1 MEFFLNVPSS
11 IYFQTPHFLM
21 ISHKESEA
29 EKTIRQLGL
38 SNNVRQMMADIR
50 YSVNED
56 QGKSFFP
63 GALLLL
69 EKFKIYKRHD
79 TTIIEK
85 IQTLPS
91 RRSVGLHTMSLVLCG
106 CYN

>member
-1 MEFFLNVPSS
+1 MKTFINITSS

-63 GALLLL
+63 
-69 EKFKIYKRHD
+69 R
-79 TTIIEK
+79 
-85 IQTLPS
+85 TL
-91 RRSVGLHTMSLVLCG
+91 
-106 CYN
+106 

>member
-1 MEFFLNVPSS
+1 MKTFSNITSS

-63 GALLLL
+63 TTLKLL
-69 EKFKIYKRHD
+69 K
-79 TTIIEK
+79 
-85 IQTLPS
+85 TLNIWCTWYQYELS
-91 RRSVGLHTMSLVLCG
+91 
-106 CYN
+106 

>member
-1 MEFFLNVPSS
+1 
-11 IYFQTPHFLM
+11 M

-63 GALLLL
+63 KLN
-69 EKFKIYKRHD
+69 I
-79 TTIIEK
+79 
-85 IQTLPS
+85 
-91 RRSVGLHTMSLVLCG
+91 
-106 CYN
+106 